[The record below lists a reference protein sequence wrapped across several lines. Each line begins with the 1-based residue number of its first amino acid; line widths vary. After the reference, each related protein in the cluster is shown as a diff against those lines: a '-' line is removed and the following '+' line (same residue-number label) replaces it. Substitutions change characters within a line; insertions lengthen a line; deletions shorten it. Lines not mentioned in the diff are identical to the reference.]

1 MKGDYAIA
9 LIYIGFFTLIG
20 FAVCYTESAWALLAL
35 IFTPVYKSKND
46 E

>member
-35 IFTPVYKSKND
+35 MLMPEYKIKND